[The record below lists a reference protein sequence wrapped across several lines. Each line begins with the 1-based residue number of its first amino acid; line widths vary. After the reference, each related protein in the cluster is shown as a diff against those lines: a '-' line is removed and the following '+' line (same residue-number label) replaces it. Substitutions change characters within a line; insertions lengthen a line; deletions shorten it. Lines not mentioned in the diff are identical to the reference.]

1 MAKFSALSSRWCV
14 FFDLIIDGV
23 YMAGSMDWKRLLSAR
38 RLGAGA
44 SAVETPDVR
53 SKFVRDYD
61 RLIFCSAFRRL
72 QDKTQVFPLAKSDY
86 VRTRLT
92 HSLEV
97 ASVGRSLGFLAGEAI
112 NREDSSTVG
121 SVDPHSVGAIVSAAC
136 LAHDIGNPPFGHA
149 GESAIQEWFAAAD
162 QGGRFKTTWNLLRRQ
177 EMDLL
182 KFEGNAQGFR
192 TIARIQ
198 NPDDRG
204 GMQLTHAV
212 LACFTKYPRESVVDT
227 GHTGISGKKFGFM
240 QSERDLFEEV
250 ASDVG
255 LISKPGSALAWY
267 RHPLAFLVEAADDIC
282 YHVMDIEDG
291 FRVGALSFDELRDLH
306 GPWRDADT
314 DARADR
320 ITDKHRQAEFYRAKT
335 VGKLIHEF
343 VEVFRSKL
351 TDIMTGRFDDE
362 LSEHISHATQFDAFK
377 RLARDRVYNSR
388 PVVEIEACG
397 FEVISGL
404 LSAFVTAVDDY
415 AVKGGKSNVRSRTL
429 LRLTSIDV
437 AELGAWDAYTRA
449 VHVTDFI
456 SGMTDSYA
464 LELYQRIRG
473 ISLP

>member
-1 MAKFSALSSRWCV
+1 MSQ
-14 FFDLIIDGV
+14 G
-23 YMAGSMDWKRLLSAR
+23 MDWRKLLSAR
-38 RLGAGA
+38 RLGAEG
-44 SAVETPDVR
+44 SAVEAPDVR

-112 NREDSSTVG
+112 NKEDSSTVG
-121 SVDPHSVGAIVSAAC
+121 LVDPHSVGAIVSAAC

-149 GESAIQEWFAAAD
+149 GESAIQEWFAATD
-162 QGGRFKTTWNLLRRQ
+162 QGGRFKTRWNLLSRQ

-192 TIARIQ
+192 TIARVQ
-198 NPDDRG
+198 NPDERG

-212 LACFTKYPRESVVDT
+212 LASFTKYPRESIVDK
-227 GHTGISGKKFGFM
+227 GHAGISGKKFGFM

-255 LISKPGSALAWY
+255 LIRKPGGALAWY

-291 FRVGALSFDELRDLH
+291 FRAGALSFDELRALH
-306 GPWRDADT
+306 EPWRDAET
-314 DARADR
+314 DVRADR
-320 ITDKHRQAEFYRAKT
+320 ITDKHRRAEFYRAKT
-335 VGKLIHEF
+335 VGRLINEF
-343 VEVFRSKL
+343 VVVFREKL
-351 TDIMTGRFDDE
+351 ADILTGSFDDE
-362 LSEHISHATQFDAFK
+362 LSKHILHVTQFEAFK

-388 PVVEIEACG
+388 AVVEIEACG

-404 LSAFVTAVDDY
+404 LSAFVAAVDDF
-415 AVKGGKSNVRSRTL
+415 AIRGSMSNVRSKTL
-429 LRLTSIDV
+429 LRLMPIDV
-437 AELGAWDAYTRA
+437 NVLCDWDAYTRV

-473 ISLP
+473 ISLS

>member
-1 MAKFSALSSRWCV
+1 
-14 FFDLIIDGV
+14 
-23 YMAGSMDWKRLLSAR
+23 MDWRRLLSAR
-38 RLGAGA
+38 RLGAEA
-44 SAVETPDVR
+44 NAVEAPDVR

-97 ASVGRSLGFLAGEAI
+97 ASVGRSLGYLAGQAI
-112 NREDSSTVG
+112 NEEDGSTKG
-121 SVDPHSVGAIVSAAC
+121 LVDPHSVGAIVSTAC

-149 GESAIQEWFAAAD
+149 GESAIQEWFAAED
-162 QGGRFKTTWNLLRRQ
+162 QGGRFRDRWSLLRRQ
-177 EMDLL
+177 DRDLL

-192 TIARIQ
+192 TIARTQ
-198 NPDDRG
+198 NPDERG

-212 LACFTKYPRESVVDT
+212 LACFTKYPRESAVDVEQI
-227 GHTGISGKKFGFM
+227 GKISGKKFGFM
-240 QSERDLFEEV
+240 QSERELFQEV
-250 ASDVG
+250 AADVG

-291 FRVGALSFDELRDLH
+291 FRAAALSFDELRELH
-306 GPWRDADT
+306 EPWRDVAT

-320 ITDKHRQAEFYRAKT
+320 ITDTHRRAEFYRAKT

-343 VEVFRSKL
+343 VEVFRCKL
-351 TDIMTGRFDDE
+351 ADIMTGRFDDE
-362 LSEHISHATQFDAFK
+362 LSEHISCADQFKAFK
-377 RLARDRVYNSR
+377 RLAREKVYNSR

-404 LSAFVTAVDDY
+404 LSAFVTAVEDY
-415 AVKGGKSNVRSRTL
+415 ALHGKQSNVRSRTL
-429 LRLTSIDV
+429 LRLTPIDV
-437 AELGAWDAYTRA
+437 NMLGDWDAYTRTI
-449 VHVTDFI
+449 HVTDFI